1 MAQNGHR
8 RPRLLIFAVRIN
20 ALGGPDTCIATAIDQ
35 LKNDYEITLAMCQ
48 VPDLDRINQTYGT
61 RLAPGDFT
69 LLRPPAPLR
78 WLAQWICRID
88 PDPASIWNLVSLM
101 RCVRRWRHRFDAVL
115 SFNDETDIG
124 APVVQYIHYPWR
136 SLKRRQNRIRRPWQ
150 WASGFRFEH
159 ITENLTLVN
168 SAWTARRY
176 REIYGGDSHVV
187 PPPVRAPH
195 AGAAGGA
202 REQAFLCIGRIAPEK
217 RIERMIDILE
227 RVRAHG
233 HAVKFRVV
241 GPAHRPEYVAR
252 VRARARNAGD
262 WVEILGEV
270 PRERLD
276 DLLLRHRYGIHAM
289 EDEHF
294 GIAVAEL
301 MRGGCIV
308 FAHASGGPVEILG
321 DCPQLLY
328 KDEDDAVEKI
338 LALLEDQPLRE
349 ATRAGL
355 AERANIYSNERFAT
369 ELQIH
374 IDGFIAARRVVS
386 HPKG

>member
-1 MAQNGHR
+1 M
-8 RPRLLIFAVRIN
+8 IN
-20 ALGGPDTCIATAIDQ
+20 SRD
-35 LKNDYEITLAMCQ
+35 NY
-48 VPDLDRINQTYGT
+48 LD
-61 RLAPGDFT
+61 
-69 LLRPPAPLR
+69 
-78 WLAQWICRID
+78 
-88 PDPASIWNLVSLM
+88 
-101 RCVRRWRHRFDAVL
+101 
-115 SFNDETDIG
+115 
-124 APVVQYIHYPWR
+124 
-136 SLKRRQNRIRRPWQ
+136 
-150 WASGFRFEH
+150 
-159 ITENLTLVN
+159 
-168 SAWTARRY
+168 AR
-176 REIYGGDSHVV
+176 
-187 PPPVRAPH
+187 
-195 AGAAGGA
+195 
-202 REQAFLCIGRIAPEK
+202 
-217 RIERMIDILE
+217 

-233 HAVKFRVV
+233 HAVKLRVV

-276 DLLLRHRYGIHAM
+276 DLLLMHRYGIHAM

-338 LALLEDQPLRE
+338 LELLEDQPLRE